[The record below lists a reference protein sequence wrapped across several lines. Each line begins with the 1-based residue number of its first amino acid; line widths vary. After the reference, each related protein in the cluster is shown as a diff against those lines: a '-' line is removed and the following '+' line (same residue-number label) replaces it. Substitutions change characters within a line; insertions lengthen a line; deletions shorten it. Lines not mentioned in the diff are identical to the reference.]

1 MSECATCIDKN
12 YMPVVHI
19 PYNICTFLPQVSLL
33 RRYLRYSLPVLLYFS
48 FFINTGSE
56 FYSMHTVQVHGTWYE
71 VPLQVTLRWYASLC
85 IQC

>member
-33 RRYLRYSLPVLLYFS
+33 RRYLRYSLPVLTKLMSVQY
-48 FFINTGSE
+48 I
-56 FYSMHTVQVHGTWYE
+56 HTYMYVPYIYIYVHVY
-71 VPLQVTLRWYASLC
+71 TLHVHF
-85 IQC
+85 